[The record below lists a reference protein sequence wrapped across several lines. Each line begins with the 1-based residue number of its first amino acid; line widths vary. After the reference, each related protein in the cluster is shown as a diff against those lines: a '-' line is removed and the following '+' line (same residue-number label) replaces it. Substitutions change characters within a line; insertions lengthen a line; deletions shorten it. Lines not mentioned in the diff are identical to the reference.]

1 MSIFREHTY
10 THAQMYTPSD
20 MWIHD
25 SNTGLATH
33 TLTQFSSR
41 HHLIH
46 TSISDRLEVF
56 LLVLFFSRL
65 RRRKKISEFMS
76 RTKHIAHSI
85 NHNIATTHSMRRR
98 KKMIS
103 KMKFFFSGL
112 EIWNE
117 LNTEFQL
124 RERKIEL
131 PKIDWSNEMSECVWW
146 RQFGCRDD
154 DDDDGDVYIETSSNG
169 SNSNRNSNSNS
180 TELIWWWWNW
190 HTFGTYSTTQ
200 PRRWGEVDMLH
211 QRRRM

>member
-25 SNTGLATH
+25 SNTGLATLTH
-33 TLTQFSSR
+33 TIFVK
-41 HHLIH
+41 
-46 TSISDRLEVF
+46 TSFDTHIYIGSAWSF
-56 LLVLFFSRL
+56 LLVFFFET
-65 RRRKKISEFMS
+65 KKKEKDFGVYVAH
-76 RTKHIAHSI
+76 KAHST

-98 KKMIS
+98 EKMIS

-131 PKIDWSNEMSECVWW
+131 PKIDWRWW
-146 RQFGCRDD
+146 DER
-154 DDDDGDVYIETSSNG
+154 EA
-169 SNSNRNSNSNS
+169 
-180 TELIWWWWNW
+180 IWMQRWRR
-190 HTFGTYSTTQ
+190 
-200 PRRWGEVDMLH
+200 RRWCVYRNK
-211 QRRRM
+211 QWW